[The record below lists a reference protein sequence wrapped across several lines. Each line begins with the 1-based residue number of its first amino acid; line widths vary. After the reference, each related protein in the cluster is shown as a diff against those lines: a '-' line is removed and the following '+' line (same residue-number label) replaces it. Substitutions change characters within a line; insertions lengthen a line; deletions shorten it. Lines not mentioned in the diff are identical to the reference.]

1 MAKLR
6 HFQPDELL
14 FNDQESIAIL
24 NFFFLDSLVPPAVT
38 IKDREFAQ
46 ALLFEAIDS
55 SYYMGWIEKIWRFG
69 SKPTASL
76 KGIAKELRKIAQD
89 EVRRRISKWFSHAT
103 EADLR
108 DAKIFETVRVTLGAT
123 YMKYMQER
131 RATGVMP
138 PY

>member
-6 HFQPDELL
+6 HFQPNELL

-38 IKDREFAQ
+38 NKDREFAQ
-46 ALLFEAIDS
+46 ALLVEAIDS
-55 SYYMGWIEKIWRFG
+55 SYYMSWIEKLWRFG
-69 SKPTASL
+69 SKPSASL
-76 KGIAKELRKIAQD
+76 KGISKELRKLAQA
-89 EVRRRISKWFSHAT
+89 EVRRRISKWFKHAT
-103 EADLR
+103 EADLL
-108 DAKIFETVRVTLGAT
+108 DAKIYETVRITLGSA
-123 YMKYMQER
+123 YLKYMQER